1 MRILLIEDDELLGDG
16 IRAGLAQ
23 EGHAIDWA
31 VDGEEALAALE
42 TSRHHA
48 VILDLGLPKVA
59 GLEVLE
65 RMRRAGKRTP
75 VLILTARDTV
85 PDRVRGLDGGA
96 DDYLV
101 KPFDM
106 GELLARLRAIVRRR
120 EGRAAPSL
128 RHGSVVLDPAAHT
141 VRLSGERV
149 EVSPREF
156 AILQELL
163 ERAGQ
168 VVSREALEETLYGW
182 EDEVASNTIEVHIH
196 HLRRKL
202 GSDLIRTV
210 RGVGYTIDEVR
221 P

>member
-210 RGVGYTIDEVR
+210 RGVGYTIDEAR

>member
-23 EGHAIDWA
+23 EGHAVDWA
-31 VDGEEALAALE
+31 VDGEEALAAL
-42 TSRHHA
+42 SSSAHHA
-48 VILDLGLPKVA
+48 VILDLGLPKVD

-65 RMRRAGKRTP
+65 RMRHAGKRIP
-75 VLILTARDTV
+75 VLILTARDTA
-85 PDRVRGLDGGA
+85 PDRVQGLDRGA

-106 GELLARLRAIVRRR
+106 GELLARLRAITRRR
-120 EGRAAPSL
+120 EGRAVPLL
-128 RHGSVVLDPAAHT
+128 RHGSIVLDPAAHT
-141 VRLSGERV
+141 VTRDGERV

-156 AILQELL
+156 AILHELL
-163 ERAGQ
+163 GRAGQ

-182 EDEVASNTIEVHIH
+182 EDEVASNAIEVHVH

-202 GSDLIRTV
+202 GADLIRTV
-210 RGVGYTIDEVR
+210 RGAGYTIDEA
-221 P
+221 PS